1 MAFGRLEVYY
11 PDGRLETYMLVE
23 DTISVGRADGN
34 VIALDTEN
42 ISRYHFSL
50 THTDGEVTITD
61 LESANGT
68 FVDGVSLEANT
79 PHVLG
84 DVEEILI
91 GSLRI
96 IFRQVDDS
104 PTMMVETLE
113 EETQRMEVGESEL
126 RVEIDH
132 RNLKV
137 WPAASSSAEISIT
150 NTADMTREFLIEI
163 EGMPQEWLRLTRPE
177 IELDPNE
184 TAYILLNIK
193 PPRRSST
200 TPQHYQLTVRVTP
213 MTDAVPAVELGLGVD
228 VMTFSG
234 FGMAIGKQAIE
245 DDPVPVFLHNQG
257 SGVMRF
263 KVSAVDPKGELTF
276 RLPNS
281 LLELQ
286 AGQRLRVDLEA
297 RAKNPPLTGAPQ
309 TYPFIV
315 QVQSQDASRFMAVS
329 EGKTTLSARFPMWQL
344 VAAAGISLSV
354 ILVAVVLLFGAFTT
368 PEPIINDLAISST
381 EILQGDDLTL
391 TIDADNAETFDIL
404 VNQIAVQQD
413 VSGDDLPITIDT
425 SELSGDITIEVIARN
440 GSESVRSSISSSV
453 TVPITVTSFSVSPD
467 PLIANTV
474 NTLTITWDVEGADTV
489 RITGLSDFTN
499 NLVQSS
505 TEYASAYTLEGIGGI
520 PTASL
525 SLTLI
530 AESETGETTEV
541 DLTVPLVTPQC
552 TALEEVTLHEG
563 PDTLYQVVATV
574 ESETTMTVLAQDA
587 DAGWLRFLLPEG
599 EIRAWGESELFA
611 CADNFE
617 LENLATEFNVPELP
631 ATSTTSPP
639 ADGELGTPAPAPTTS
654 PRSNTGGDS

>member
-1 MAFGRLEVYY
+1 MAFGRLEVYF

-34 VIALDTEN
+34 VIALDTDN

-50 THTDGEVTITD
+50 LHENGEVTITD

-68 FVDGVSLEANT
+68 FVDGMVLEANT
-79 PHVLG
+79 PHILG

-113 EETQRMEVGESEL
+113 ETQRMEVGEAKL

-137 WPAASSSAEISIT
+137 WPAASTSAEISIT
-150 NTADMTREFLIEI
+150 NTADTTREFLIEI

-177 IELDPNE
+177 IELDANE
-184 TAYILLNIK
+184 TAYILLNVK

-200 TPQHYQLTVRVTP
+200 TPQHYQLSVRVTP

-228 VMTFSG
+228 VMAYSG

-245 DDPVPVFLHNQG
+245 DDPVPIFLHNQG

-263 KVSAVDPKGELTF
+263 MVSAVDPKGELTF
-276 RLPNS
+276 RLPNAS
-281 LLELQ
+281 LELQ

-329 EGKTTLSARFPMWQL
+329 EGQTTLSARFPMWQL
-344 VAAAGISLSV
+344 IAAAGMGLSV
-354 ILVAVVLLFGAFTT
+354 ILVAVVLLLGAFTT
-368 PEPIINDLAISST
+368 PAPIINDLAISST
-381 EILQGDDLTL
+381 DVPQGDDLTL
-391 TIDADNAETFDIL
+391 TIDADNVETFDVL
-404 VNQIAVQQD
+404 VNQVAVQQN
-413 VSGDDLPITIDT
+413 VSADDLPIIVDT
-425 SELSGDITIEVIARN
+425 STLSGAITIEVIARN
-440 GSESVRSSISSSV
+440 GSESVRSSVSSSV
-453 TVPITVTSFSVSPD
+453 SVPVTITSFTVSPD

-474 NTLTITWDVEGADTV
+474 NTLTIAWDVEGADTV
-489 RITGLSDFTN
+489 RISGLSDFTN

-505 TEYASAYTLEGIGGI
+505 TEYSATHTLEGIGGI
-520 PTASL
+520 PTDSL
-525 SLTLI
+525 DLTLT
-530 AESETGETTEV
+530 AESATGATAEV

-552 TALEEVTLHEG
+552 TTLDEVTLHEG
-563 PDTLYQVVATV
+563 PDTRFQVVATV
-574 ESETTMTVLAQDA
+574 EADTTMTVLAQDA
-587 DAGWLRFLLPEG
+587 AASWLRLLLPEG
-599 EIRAWGESELFA
+599 EIRAWGDREQFA

-617 LENLATEFNVPELP
+617 LENLTIEFNVPELP
-631 ATSTTSPP
+631 ATP
-639 ADGELGTPAPAPTTS
+639 ATEPETGTPAPAPTTS
-654 PRSNTGGDS
+654 PRNNTGGN